1 MRTIEMPASP
11 TPGQVYIPTNDVIYT
26 WTGDRWSSK
35 TAIESGTAQ
44 YVADNQF
51 ADFVYDP
58 DFDNIFNGGTA

>member
-1 MRTIEMPASP
+1 MIEMPANP
-11 TPGQVYIPTNDVIYT
+11 TVGQVYIPSNTVTYT

-35 TAIESGTAQ
+35 VAIDNATAQ

-58 DFDNIFNGGTA
+58 EFDNILNGGTA

>member
-1 MRTIEMPASP
+1 MNIQMPANP
-11 TPGQVYIPTNDVIYT
+11 TTGQVYVPSNAVIYT

-35 TAIESGTAQ
+35 ISIDNGTAQ

-58 DFDNIFNGGTA
+58 EFDNILNGGTA